1 MLKAT
6 LVTSALV
13 LWSAGATSAQA
24 PTSTLEG
31 TVVDSSGGVVVGA
44 TAIVV
49 NTDTNQSR
57 SLTTDGAGVFRFAQL
72 PVGTYSIQV
81 TYSGFSDFTQSGVV
95 IAIGQTV
102 SLTITLTPSGVA
114 ETVGV
119 TARSPSPLDARQTA
133 VTTTVDNDRIE
144 ELPVQSRD
152 YLHFVL
158 LAPGVVSSPSGA
170 PSSTAS
176 TLPDSGFSF
185 AGLRPRSNMLSID
198 GLDNNDRYSGASRT
212 ELSLEVV
219 REFQVVS
226 NGWSAANGGAS
237 GGAINVVTKSG
248 TNTFHG
254 DAFVFGESGRLNA
267 QPPLEETAG
276 SKPDLTRFRG
286 GVSVGGPVVK
296 DRTFFYAAVEWEQ
309 TDGQAAS
316 DIDPQVVSTINA
328 RLAQDPYPQLGTR
341 LTAGLFPTALTE
353 TEWSAKL
360 NHQFTPRHSAMVR
373 LAGTTRDET
382 ANAFNTGG
390 LTDVSARGSS
400 STGDTT
406 LTATSTSVLGSR
418 MTNDVRGQVARRRV
432 DLSTTDVGGPGVLI
446 AGVAEFGRPYAG
458 NDGHDQRYAELG
470 DTLGWSRG
478 PHFVSTGFDL
488 INVRLTGQRTDGMGG
503 LFQFRTLDEFLAARP
518 DAFRQVFGA
527 SAVDMASTHLGV
539 FLQDHW
545 TPVSRLTLDAGARVD
560 LERLP
565 TRLDVSDT
573 QVSPR
578 VGVAWAPAAKW
589 VVRGGIGSFADRL
602 VLAAFEPAML
612 VDGRQGFEQVV
623 NDSAASPVVSLQP
636 GSPLRGGLT
645 GVRTLANPRPDVAP
659 SIYSVQ
665 PGTWHS
671 SSRQASVGI
680 ERELTPNLTASL
692 NYLFARGRQLPRTV
706 NVNLPP
712 PTVLT
717 LANAPSLG
725 VDAPVPQQLGRPVF
739 GTARLNPVFDAMF
752 QVQPSA
758 ASTYHGVTMM
768 LNRRLANELE
778 WTAAYTWS
786 RATDTASDFD
796 EQPEN
801 PYDSGAESADSR
813 YDQRHRFVASALF
826 DLPIGEDEDRQP
838 GELPGLWTRVFSNI
852 EVGPILTL
860 DSGRPSNA
868 LTGADD
874 ARTQAFPPTARP
886 LGMARNSLRLPA
898 SATVD
903 LRVLKVFHV
912 QPHGK
917 LDIVIEVFNL
927 LNRLNVTQLNGI
939 YGPLATPTPAFGQ
952 PIDAAAARRM
962 QFSLDFEF

>member
-6 LVTSALV
+6 LVTLALV

-57 SLTTDGAGVFRFAQL
+57 SLTTDGAGGFRFAQL
-72 PVGTYSIQV
+72 PVGTYSITV

-95 IAIGQTV
+95 ITIGQTV
-102 SLTITLTPSGVA
+102 GLTITLTPSGVA
-114 ETVGV
+114 ETVSV
-119 TARSPSPLDARQTA
+119 TAQSASPLDTRQTA
-133 VTTTVDNDRIE
+133 VTTTIDNERIE

-170 PSSTAS
+170 PSSTTS
-176 TLPDSGFSF
+176 TLSDSGFSF

-226 NGWSAANGGAS
+226 NGWSAANGGAA

-267 QPPLEETAG
+267 PPPLEETAG
-276 SKPDLTRFRG
+276 IKPDLARFRG
-286 GVSVGGPVVK
+286 GVSVGGPIVR
-296 DRTFFYAAVEWEQ
+296 DRTFFYTAVEREQ

-316 DIDPQVVSTINA
+316 DIDPQVLSTINA
-328 RLAQDPYPQLGTR
+328 RLASDPYAPLGTR

-353 TEWSAKL
+353 TEWSGKL
-360 NHQFTPRHSAMVR
+360 NHQFTLRHSAMVR
-373 LAGTTRDET
+373 LAATKRDET

-390 LTDVSARGSS
+390 LTDVSARGSN

-406 LTATSTSVLGSR
+406 LTATWTSVLGSG
-418 MTNDVRGQVARRRV
+418 MTNDVRGQLATRHV
-432 DLSTTDVGGPGVLI
+432 DLRTTDARGPGVLI

-458 NDGHDQRYAELG
+458 NGTHDQRYAELG
-470 DTLGWSRG
+470 DTFGWSRG
-478 PHFVSTGFDL
+478 PHFVTAGFDL
-488 INVRLTGQRTDGMGG
+488 TTVRLTGERTDGMGG
-503 LFQFRTLDEFLAARP
+503 LFQFRTLDAFLAARP
-518 DAFRQVFGA
+518 DAIRQVFGA
-527 SAVDMASTHLGV
+527 TAVGMSSTHIGL

-565 TRLDVSDT
+565 AGFDISDT

-589 VVRGGIGSFADRL
+589 VVRGGVGTFADRL
-602 VLAAFEPAML
+602 LLAAFEPAVL
-612 VDGRQGFEQVV
+612 LDGRQGYEQVV
-623 NDSAASPVVSLQP
+623 NDPAASAVVNLLP
-636 GSPLRGGLT
+636 GTLPPGGLT
-645 GVRTLANPRPDVAP
+645 GTRALANPLPDVAP

-671 SSRQASVGI
+671 SSLQASAGI

-692 NYLFARGRQLPRTV
+692 NYLFARGRHLPRTV
-706 NVNLPP
+706 NVNLLP

-717 LANAPSLG
+717 AANAPSLG
-725 VDAPVPQQLGRPVF
+725 VDEPVPQQLGRPVF
-739 GTARLNPVFDAMF
+739 GTARLNPAFDGVF
-752 QVQPSA
+752 QLQPSA
-758 ASTYHGVTMM
+758 ASTYHGVTVL
-768 LNRRLANELE
+768 LNRRLASELE
-778 WTAAYTWS
+778 WSAAYTWS

-796 EQPEN
+796 EQPQN
-801 PYDSGAESADSR
+801 PYDPAAESADSR

-838 GELPGLWTRVFSNI
+838 GEAPGLWTRVFSNI
-852 EVGPILTL
+852 ELGPILTL
-860 DSGRPSNA
+860 DSGRPANP

-874 ARTQAFPPTARP
+874 ARTQGFPPTARP

-903 LRVLKVFHV
+903 LRVLKFFHV

-927 LNRLNVTQLNGI
+927 LNRLNVTQLNGV
-939 YGPLATPTPAFGQ
+939 YGPLATPPPAFGQ
-952 PIDAAAARRM
+952 PVDASGPRRM

>member
-1 MLKAT
+1 MLNAT
-6 LVTSALV
+6 LMASALV
-13 LWSAGATSAQA
+13 LWSAGATSAQVPA
-24 PTSTLEG
+24 STLEG

-44 TAIVV
+44 TVIVV
-49 NTDTNQSR
+49 NADTNQSR
-57 SLTTDGAGVFRFAQL
+57 SLRTDGTGIFRFAQL
-72 PVGTYSIQV
+72 PVGTYSITV
-81 TYSGFSDFTQSGVV
+81 TYSGFSDFTQTGVV
-95 IAIGQTV
+95 IVIGQTV
-102 SLTITLTPSGVA
+102 GLKMTLTPSGVA

-119 TARSPSPLDARQTA
+119 TAQSPSPLDTRQTA
-133 VTTTVDNDRIE
+133 ATTTIDNDRIE

-158 LAPGVVSSPSGA
+158 LAPGVVSSPPGA

-185 AGLRPRSNMLSID
+185 AGLRPRSNMVSID
-198 GLDNNDRYSGASRT
+198 GLDNNDRYSGASRA

-226 NGWSAANGGAS
+226 GGWLAANGGAA

-254 DAFVFGESGRLNA
+254 DGFVFGESGRLNA
-267 QPPLEETAG
+267 PPPLEETAG
-276 SKPDLTRFRG
+276 IKPDLTRFRG
-286 GVSVGGPVVK
+286 GLSVGGPMVK
-296 DRTFFYAAVEWEQ
+296 GRTFFYAAVEREHA
-309 TDGQAAS
+309 DGQAAS
-316 DIDPQVVSTINA
+316 DIDPQIVSTVNA
-328 RLAQDPYPQLGTR
+328 RLASDPYAQLGAR
-341 LTAGLFPTALTE
+341 LTTGLFPTALTE

-360 NHQFTPRHSAMVR
+360 NHQFTPRQSAMVR

-400 STGDTT
+400 STGDTA
-406 LTATSTSVLGSR
+406 LTTTWTSVLGSH
-418 MTNDVRGQVARRRV
+418 MTNDVRGQLAIRRV
-432 DLSTTDVGGPGVLI
+432 DLSTADARGPGVVI

-458 NDGHDQRYAELG
+458 NSAHDQRYLELG

-478 PHFVSTGFDL
+478 PHFLTAGFDL
-488 INVRLTGQRTDGMGG
+488 TNVRLTGERTDGMGG

-527 SAVDMASTHLGV
+527 SAVDMASTHIGV

-565 TRLDVSDT
+565 ARLDVSDA

-578 VGVAWAPAAKW
+578 FGVAWAFAPKW
-589 VVRGGIGSFADRL
+589 LVRGGIGSFADRL

-612 VDGRQGFEQVV
+612 LDGQQGFEQIV
-623 NDSAASPVVSLQP
+623 NDSANPPP
-636 GSPLRGGLT
+636 GGG
-645 GVRTLANPRPDVAP
+645 R
-659 SIYSVQ
+659 SIYAVQ

-671 SSRQASVGI
+671 SSWQASVGI

-692 NYLFARGRQLPRTV
+692 NYLFAGGRQMPRAV

-717 LANAPSLG
+717 SANAPSLG
-725 VDAPVPQQLGRPVF
+725 VDEPVPQQLGRPVF
-739 GTARLNPVFDAMF
+739 GPARLNPAFDGIF
-752 QVQPSA
+752 QLQPSA
-758 ASTYHGVTMM
+758 ASTYHGVT
-768 LNRRLANELE
+768 LAVNRRLASELE
-778 WTAAYTWS
+778 WSAAYTWS
-786 RATDTASDFD
+786 LATDTASDFD
-796 EQPEN
+796 EQPQN
-801 PYDSGAESADSR
+801 PYDQAAESADSR

-826 DLPIGEDEDRQP
+826 DLPIGEDQDRRP
-838 GELPGLWTRVFSNI
+838 GETPGLWTRVFSNI
-852 EVGPILTL
+852 ELGPILTL
-860 DSGRPSNA
+860 DSGRSANP

-874 ARTQAFPPTARP
+874 ARTQAFPSTARP

-903 LRVLKVFHV
+903 LRVLKFFHV

-917 LDIVIEVFNL
+917 LDIVIEAFNL
-927 LNRLNVTQLNGI
+927 LNRLNVTQLNGF
-939 YGPLATPTPAFGQ
+939 YGPLATPLPAFGQ
-952 PIDAAAARRM
+952 PVDAAAARRM
-962 QFSLDFEF
+962 QFSIDFEF